1 MIRGYPLHRSNLYY
15 GYYLVAAAFVA
26 QFVSIGVISY
36 LLGPFMVPMI
46 EELGWTRA
54 EFTISRSISQ
64 IVMGIAGFFIG
75 THVDRIGARPLMFL
89 GTIVLAISLAAHS
102 LVNELWHWFLLNG
115 LIATLGC
122 ALIGNLV
129 VNVTMAKW
137 FVEKR
142 GQVVA
147 WAAMGVS
154 LGGVIITPGAIYL
167 IDEFG
172 WRSAWLVL
180 AVVFTLLM
188 IPAVTVMRRAPEDH
202 GLHPDG
208 RSQADVDEGKA
219 EKAAADLARS
229 MTRAEAL
236 RTSTFYLMVIAFG
249 LFTINIIVMLLQTVP
264 YLTDAGFSR
273 NQAAL
278 AVVFAT
284 FPSMLSKPIWGYF
297 IDRLPAKPLAALG
310 SAVTGLALLG
320 VVFTVQA
327 GDLLWIYTAFVF
339 LGLGWGG
346 MIPLQEVI
354 WGSFF
359 GRRYLGAVRSAGLP
373 ITLLISAAAPV
384 LVSYYQDTTGSYDG
398 AILAIALC
406 NLVAAL
412 LILSL
417 RPPQRKQ

>member
-1 MIRGYPLHRSNLYY
+1 
-15 GYYLVAAAFVA
+15 
-26 QFVSIGVISY
+26 
-36 LLGPFMVPMI
+36 
-46 EELGWTRA
+46 
-54 EFTISRSISQ
+54 
-64 IVMGIAGFFIG
+64 MGIGGFFIG
-75 THVDRIGARPLMFL
+75 AHVDRIGARPLMLL
-89 GTIVLAISLAAHS
+89 GTAVLAVSLAAHAWIT
-102 LVNELWHWFLLNG
+102 ELWHWFLLNG
-115 LIATLGC
+115 LFATLGC
-122 ALIGNLV
+122 ALVGNLV

-167 IDEFG
+167 IDSLG
-172 WRSAWLVL
+172 WRDAWLVL
-180 AVVFTLLM
+180 AVASTLLM
-188 IPAVTVMRRAPEDH
+188 IPAAVVMRRAPEDH

-208 RSQADVDEGKA
+208 RSQADVDGGKA

-236 RTSTFYLMVIAFG
+236 RTSTFYMMVLAFG

-264 YLTDAGFSR
+264 YLTDVGFSR

-284 FPSMLSKPIWGYF
+284 FPFHGFKTGLGLLH
-297 IDRLPAKPLAALG
+297 RPAAGQAAG
-310 SAVTGLALLG
+310 SAGLSRHRSFALLA
-320 VVFTVQA
+320 VVFAVQA
-327 GDLLWIYTAFVF
+327 GDLFWIYTAFVF

-359 GRRYLGAVRSAGLP
+359 GRRHLGAVRSAGLP

-384 LVSYYQDTTGSYDG
+384 LVSYYQDTTGTYDG

-406 NLVAAL
+406 NLIAAG
-412 LILSL
+412 LILAL
-417 RPPQRKQ
+417 RPPKRQVQNA